1 MSRAPLAIGA
11 RPLRLAS
18 GLVMLVYLTLHLV
31 SHALGLVSL
40 AAAEAML
47 EFTVR
52 LWHGLVGTAL
62 LYGAFALHFALALRT
77 IFQRRH
83 WKLPAIEWVRLWS
96 GFGLPLLL
104 IGHAVSTRV
113 AASVYGLEPTYHRVI
128 DGLVRAGSEGWQIA
142 LLAPGWLHGCLGLW
156 LTLRHRPAIR
166 RLWPLGLVLLI
177 AVPVLS
183 AGGFLAMRSEVTAL
197 ALPRSGASPSEALA
211 LWRHVLLGAYVALV
225 VGTFAA
231 GRIIDHRRSRA
242 DVARL

>member
-1 MSRAPLAIGA
+1 MTT
-11 RPLRLAS
+11 RPLRLGS

-40 AAAEAML
+40 GAAELML
-47 EFTVR
+47 DLTVR
-52 LWHGLVGTAL
+52 LWHGLIGTVL
-62 LYGAFALHFALALRT
+62 LYGAFALHFALALHT
-77 IFQRRH
+77 IFLRRH

-166 RLWPLGLVLLI
+166 RLWPLGLGLLI
-177 AVPVLS
+177 IVPLLS
-183 AGGFLAMRSEVTAL
+183 AGGFLSMRGEVSAL
-197 ALPRSGASPSEALA
+197 GAPRAGAAPGEALA
-211 LWRHVLLGAYVALV
+211 LWRQALLGGYVVLV
-225 VGTFAA
+225 LAAFAA
-231 GRIIDHRRSRA
+231 GRVIDHRRRRA
-242 DVARL
+242 DVAQP